1 VKYSLEGQH
10 VLVVGGSSGLG
21 LATAVHA
28 HELGAEVTIAARD
41 RDRLVEAK
49 AAVGQRCTTVE
60 ADVSDEKSMAHLFDQ
75 TGGLDHVFFSA
86 GRYPRALIR
95 DAEVEKVR
103 IGLEDRFWG
112 AFFVCKYGAPK
123 LRKDGS
129 ITFVTGVA
137 VFKPGGPG
145 GSVVVAGAGAV
156 DAFTRSMA
164 KELAPIRIN
173 SLSPGLCD
181 TSLVRGIYGDT
192 WEQVSKMWSER
203 VLVGRVGTAGDI
215 AHAAMFLMTNTY
227 VTGTTLHVEGGQ
239 RLV

>member
-1 VKYSLEGQH
+1 VKYSLEGQQ

-28 HELGAEVTIAARD
+28 HGLGAKVTIAARG
-41 RDRLVEAK
+41 RDRLVAAK
-49 AAVGQRCTTVE
+49 ATVGEHCTAVE
-60 ADVSDEKSMAHLFDQ
+60 ADVSDEESMARLFEQ
-75 TGGLDHVFFSA
+75 AGGLDHVFFSA

-164 KELAPIRIN
+164 KELAPIRVN

-192 WEQVSKMWSER
+192 WEQVTKMWSER
-203 VLVGRVGTAGDI
+203 VLVGRVGTPDDI

>member
-1 VKYSLEGQH
+1 MTDSLEGQR
-10 VLVVGGSSGLG
+10 VLVIGGSSGLG

-28 HELGAEVTIAARD
+28 HQRGAEVTIAARSREKLD
-41 RDRLVEAK
+41 IARK
-49 AAVGQRCTTVE
+49 AVGERCTIAE
-60 ADVSDEKSMAHLFDQ
+60 ADVGDEKSMALLFEDRS
-75 TGGLDHVFFSA
+75 GIDHIFFSA

-103 IGLEDRFWG
+103 VGLEDRFWG
-112 AFFVCKYGAPK
+112 AFFVCKYGASK

-137 VFKPGGPG
+137 VFKPAGPG

-164 KELAPIRIN
+164 KELAPIRVN

-181 TSLVRGIYGDT
+181 TSLVRGIYGDA
-192 WEQVSKMWSER
+192 WEQVAKSWSER
-203 VLVGRVGTAGDI
+203 VLVGRVGSPDDI